1 MERGVAE
8 IDLFLYLRII
18 SLWIREEFNWQFD

>member
-1 MERGVAE
+1 LVAE